1 MKAVDLFCG
10 CGGLSLGAHMAGFRS
25 VLAVDIDETLSS
37 SFSTNFPQTKLENL
51 NLLDADLRPK
61 VQDLCKTRLSAVLG
75 GPPCQGFSSIGGRNP
90 ADPRNQ
96 LIKAYF
102 RHVSELRPK
111 FFVMENVP
119 GILQGQSRPILD
131 DAISSLE
138 GPYTVLEPIL
148 LDAADF
154 GAATHRP
161 RMVLVGYDPSCM
173 DRIDHDVL
181 IASKKTAAT
190 VRDAIGDLPNT
201 RKNAASDL
209 RKLEPSR
216 KVSSYVKRLTLAPPE
231 DLANE
236 EVRSRHAE
244 HLVTGFSPTLH
255 SADVE
260 VRFRKTRE
268 GGKEPISRYTRLSWS
283 KPAPVLRSGT
293 GSERGSFQAA
303 RPIHPAHARVITVRE
318 AARIQGFPDWFTFHT
333 TKWHSHRMI
342 GNSVSPVFAE
352 ALLSA
357 LFNACESDARDAA

>member
-37 SFSTNFPQTKLENL
+37 SFSTNFPETKLDNL
-51 NLLDADLRPK
+51 DLLNADLRPRIR
-61 VQDLCKTRLSAVLG
+61 DLCNTRLSAVLG

-102 RHVSELRPK
+102 RHVSQLRPK

-138 GPYTVLEPIL
+138 GPYTVLEPFL
-148 LDAADF
+148 LDSADF
-154 GAATHRP
+154 GAATRRP
-161 RMVLVGYDPSCM
+161 RVVLVGYDPSCM
-173 DRIDHDVL
+173 DRIDRGVL
-181 IASKKTAAT
+181 TASKANAAS

-201 RKNAASDL
+201 RRNAASDL
-209 RKLEPSR
+209 RKLKASR
-216 KVSSYVKRLTLAPPE
+216 KMSNYAKHLTLAPPKG
-231 DLANE
+231 LATE
-236 EVRSRHAE
+236 VVRSRHADN
-244 HLVTGFSPTLH
+244 LVSGFSPTLH

-260 VRFRKTRE
+260 ARFRKTEE

-303 RPIHPAHARVITVRE
+303 RPIHPEHARVITVRE
-318 AARIQGFPDWFTFHT
+318 AARIQGFPDWFTFHS

-342 GNSVSPVFAE
+342 GNSVSPVFAH
-352 ALLSA
+352 ALLKA
-357 LFNACESDARDAA
+357 LFDACEKDVRDAA